1 MVDLEVCW
9 LCVIVSPGRKVIF
22 ALGRTT
28 VGLDLDASDLEK
40 ENDDD
45 AAVQIMAKVPLV
57 ANLARSK
64 ESFSG
69 AWLRHRWWRGGF
81 APGLGQGHAAG
92 ARGLVVRTQV
102 DGLGV
107 VVTPGGESVIACALA
122 GTPVHLDLHPTHLG
136 TPVVKRSGGQ
146 GDNFISAI

>member
-1 MVDLEVCW
+1 MVDLEVRW

-28 VGLDLDASDLEK
+28 IGLDLDTSDLEK

-69 AWLRHRWWRGGF
+69 AGLRHHRWW
-81 APGLGQGHAAG
+81 
-92 ARGLVVRTQV
+92 
-102 DGLGV
+102 
-107 VVTPGGESVIACALA
+107 
-122 GTPVHLDLHPTHLG
+122 
-136 TPVVKRSGGQ
+136 
-146 GDNFISAI
+146 